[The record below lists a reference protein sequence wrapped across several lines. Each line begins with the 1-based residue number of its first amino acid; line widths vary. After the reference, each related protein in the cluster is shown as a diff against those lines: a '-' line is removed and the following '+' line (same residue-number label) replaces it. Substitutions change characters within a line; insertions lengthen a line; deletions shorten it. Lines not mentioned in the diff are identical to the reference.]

1 MPTYIPE
8 REHFRGYKMV
18 DSKSEV
24 TVRTDLTNLYD
35 RHKTALE
42 YLTN

>member
-18 DSKSEV
+18 DSKSEHQNRCNKPLRYSG
-24 TVRTDLTNLYD
+24 TKL
-35 RHKTALE
+35 H
-42 YLTN
+42 